1 MSVGSLARTAVADDR
16 SVISDRDEMI
26 REMNPVVVP
35 GTFVYATVE
44 GVESVPDG
52 VVIYSTV
59 VEPEGVSIVVS
70 SDDARQIG
78 IIDPV
83 ELGWI
88 TLTVNSSLEG
98 VGLTAAVSGALA
110 NGGIACNVV
119 AGHHHDHLLVPIDQ
133 LDRSVELLS
142 ELAAQR

>member
-1 MSVGSLARTAVADDR
+1 MER

-35 GTFVYATVE
+35 GTFVYTTVP
-44 GVESVPDG
+44 GVDSVPDG

-59 VEPEGVSIVVS
+59 LEPEGVSILVS
-70 SDDARQIG
+70 SEDARQIG

-88 TLTVNSSLEG
+88 TLSVNSSLEG

-110 NGGIACNVV
+110 NESIACNVV
-119 AGHHHDHLLVPIDQ
+119 AGHHHDHLLIPIDQ
-133 LDRSVELLS
+133 VDRALELLS
-142 ELAAQR
+142 ELATKR